1 MEDWILEICLYTGE
15 IFEFKFESLDEIYN
29 FTKQY
34 LRTTLSLQDIKTVI
48 IIDNCAFI
56 SLEIDKYNVDNW
68 KVII

>member
-1 MEDWILEICLYTGE
+1 MEDWRLEITLYTGE
-15 IFEFKFESLDEIYN
+15 IFEFKFENLDDVYN
-29 FTKQY
+29 FTRQY